1 MEKKLTDQEMQFIGF
16 ISMMANTALYQM
28 GKVAHPVSGKI
39 EKDLPSAQMTI
50 ELLKLLDAKTK
61 GNLTENEQKVMRE
74 YLTFLQMNYVE
85 EIELEKKAGKGE
97 GKGEEKDEEEKAEPP
112 KPEAAPDEKK
122 TQSSANDVV
131 LNWEKHE
138 KKSYGKPEEK
148 K

>member
-28 GKVAHPVSGKI
+28 GKVAHPVSGKT

-50 ELLKLLDAKTK
+50 ELLKLLETKTK

-85 EIELEKKAGKGE
+85 EIEQEKKAGKGE
-97 GKGEEKDEEEKAEPP
+97 GKEEEKKE
-112 KPEAAPDEKK
+112 EEKK
-122 TQSSANDVV
+122 TQSGANDVV